1 MRRRGRVNREW
12 FVPSFNFDQRRRS
25 SLYTY
30 LHVGYKRKSVSETST
45 QGRQS
50 SFSRS
55 EIHPIVS
62 HVECRMQARKSWSLV
77 LELFRRDLGSSAP
90 LDPDCGVGR
99 TVLCT
104 YGVHVAVCRH
114 RGLLVSTI
122 IAPSKFFCA
131 RCSLLVKLSL
141 TPQPQV
147 PRDSHLAISLV
158 DALTFRVVL
167 VLAEF

>member
-30 LHVGYKRKSVSETST
+30 LHVGYRRKSVSETST

-99 TVLCT
+99 TVLRT

-122 IAPSKFFCA
+122 SRHRSSSVPAVASSSNF
-131 RCSLLVKLSL
+131 LLPHNLKCLV
-141 TPQPQV
+141 T
-147 PRDSHLAISLV
+147 RISLSHW
-158 DALTFRVVL
+158 
-167 VLAEF
+167 